1 MTAPSPAPSQGPG
14 QLPVLPGRGRTYAFL
29 AGAVATLLTMSVA
42 IPLALG
48 DRPQSGAQG
57 DSLAVGQ
64 IAGAPGGIT
73 PGAPLTGSAAPDAGG
88 SLAGGGPVTDAPAA
102 GPRSAGQTGAGLVGG
117 SGGSGTGG
125 DAAAGAPGSGSASAS
140 GGGTGKAAAP
150 VARTASDQGV
160 TATTLTVGAFLID
173 FGRASDAGATVPG
186 YDTAAQKR
194 YVDAYVKGTNAR
206 GGIGGRTLVVK
217 YRKVDITDQQ
227 TMRDACTSF
236 GQTDRVFAVLQVLGV
251 YGDPILKCAV
261 DQKLP
266 FLSND
271 GAVSSYYP
279 AAKGY
284 LITTQPSTRR
294 TVLNMEYELNRI
306 GEFKGKKLGVLYEDG
321 YLAPD
326 SKAVVTALKGHGYTA
341 VEGVTS
347 SSDVALALRQLPIIA
362 QDFCSKGVD
371 YVLLLVNELYADQ
384 FHSNAERFANCRPSY
399 AVSDFDFQMNG
410 DAFLDGQ
417 NDSFFNR
424 LLSVT
429 SGRVGEG
436 RVGKPEPAADA
447 TCRQTFE
454 RQTGS
459 RLNRNAADSNY
470 FNALAVCGLTTV
482 LQRGVEAAGVNP
494 TRDSFVRAV
503 GGIGAFS
510 NPAYGPSA
518 FTSSRYDAPEAVRI
532 SRAFLSCKCWKPQTD
547 LFAAHFR

>member
-1 MTAPSPAPSQGPG
+1 MTETPS
-14 QLPVLPGRGRTYAFL
+14 LPDLPGRGRTYAFL
-29 AGAVATLLTMSVA
+29 AGAVATLLTLSVA
-42 IPLALG
+42 IPLVLG
-48 DRPQSGAQG
+48 DRPETGADG
-57 DSLAVGQ
+57 SSLAVG
-64 IAGAPGGIT
+64 GGDGPSAFT
-73 PGAPLTGSAAPDAGG
+73 PGEALPGE
-88 SLAGGGPVTDAPAA
+88 
-102 GPRSAGQTGAGLVGG
+102 
-117 SGGSGTGG
+117 
-125 DAAAGAPGSGSASAS
+125 AAGAPGAGLAGGGLVDAGTAS
-140 GGGTGKAAAP
+140 GGGLAGGTGSGGAGGSGAVGSGPGSGAGGTAAAP
-150 VARTASDQGV
+150 GGDRSAPGEARRASDQGI

-173 FGRASDAGATVPG
+173 FGRASDVGATVPG
-186 YDTAAQKR
+186 YDPAAQR
-194 YVDAYVKGTNAR
+194 AYVDTYVNGTNAR
-206 GGIGGRTLVVK
+206 GGIGGRRVAVK
-217 YRKVDITDQQ
+217 YRTVDITDQQ

-284 LITTQPSTRR
+284 LITTQPSTLR
-294 TVLNMEYELNRI
+294 TVLNMEHELNRV

-326 SKAVVTALKGHGYTA
+326 SKAVVKALKGHGYTA

-347 SSDVALALRQLPIIA
+347 SSDVALALRQLPVIA

-384 FHSNAERFANCRPSY
+384 FHSNAERFAGCRPSY

-424 LLSVT
+424 LLSVS

-436 RVGKPEPAADA
+436 RVGKPEPAVDA
-447 TCRQTFE
+447 ACRKTYETQRKTA
-454 RQTGS
+454 
-459 RLNRNAADSNY
+459 LDRNATDSTY
-470 FNALAVCGLTTV
+470 FNALAVCGLLTV
-482 LQRGVEAAGVNP
+482 LKQGFEGAGTNP
-494 TRDSFVRAV
+494 TRAGFVRAV
-503 GGIGAFS
+503 GGIGAFA
-510 NPAYGPSA
+510 NPAYGPSSY
-518 FTSSRYDAPEAVRI
+518 TSKRYDAPEAVRI
-532 SRAFLSCKCWKPQTD
+532 SRGFLDCKCWKPQTD
-547 LFAAHFR
+547 LFAARFR